1 MKPLATI
8 YIDFVLK
15 FIYEVDNNL
24 FPVIACD
31 FTTQISA
38 DQTMNAELGCMLFV
52 AIEVNL

>member
-1 MKPLATI
+1 VKPLATI